1 MSCLGECGSVDPWVT
16 LMLPSSLW
24 YFCSMQDPTKDQNR
38 GDREENSYYKG
49 YELGFDLGGS
59 NKFSMVHTSCI

>member
-1 MSCLGECGSVDPWVT
+1 MEHDT
-16 LMLPSSLW
+16 IALW

-38 GDREENSYYKG
+38 GDWEENSYYKG